1 MTERASNDGPTSSGV
16 TTPRAEVRGQ
26 ARELRIRL
34 DGLWVHVRD
43 VGEGP
48 PVLLLNGVAAD
59 TGMWA
64 RLETALSGCR
74 LISFDAPG
82 AGRSPAPLVPV
93 SIRRLAR
100 LAALV
105 LDTVGVEQA
114 DVLGYSMGGIVAQQ
128 LAADAPER
136 VRRVVLAGT
145 TCGLGSIPGAPMAML
160 HLLVPARYLSPRIY
174 ARTAGGLVG
183 GPARRDATIVADLQ
197 ALRLRVSIRGYL
209 GQMMSLSRWTGLP
222 LLARIP
228 HPTLVVSG
236 DDDPLSP
243 VANALLLAR
252 LLPQARLLVAP
263 GEGHLLFLSP
273 TSPVV
278 EPIRQFLAAEPLS
291 AAPVWRDA
299 LVVTDDDLGAAMPKM
314 RAQAQ
319 PWGVIGAVLRRRW
332 LSPAAALQ
340 AEPPSPSVPQ
350 RRSS

>member
-1 MTERASNDGPTSSGV
+1 MSL
-16 TTPRAEVRGQ
+16 
-26 ARELRIRL
+26 AREGRVRL

-59 TGMWA
+59 TGMWG
-64 RLETALSGCR
+64 RLEAALPGFR

-82 AGRSPAPLVPV
+82 AGRSAAPLVPV

-105 LDTVGVEQA
+105 LDNAGVEPA

-145 TCGLGSIPGAPMAML
+145 TCGLGAIPGEPVAML
-160 HLLVPARYLSPRIY
+160 HLLVPARYLSPGIY
-174 ARTAGGLVG
+174 ARTLPGLVG
-183 GPARRDATIVADLQ
+183 GPARADRTIVADLQ
-197 ALRLRVSIRGYL
+197 ALRLGRVSIRGYL

-243 VANALLLAR
+243 VANAVLLAR
-252 LLPQARLLVAP
+252 LLPQARLRVAA

-273 TSPVV
+273 TSPVMQ
-278 EPIRQFLAAEPLS
+278 PIREFLVAESLDD
-291 AAPVWRDA
+291 APVWRDA
-299 LVVTDDDLGAAMPKM
+299 LVVTDDDLRAAMPKM

-332 LSPAAALQ
+332 LTTPVALQ
-340 AEPPSPSVPQ
+340 GEPPSSSVPQ
-350 RRSS
+350 RRSP